1 MLQSIAANSAHIQA
15 ENVQNVQ
22 KCVFGKKKNPENL
35 FMDKE
40 LHLKDDL
47 FDFSQVWS
55 VKRLT
60 YLRQN
65 SLGEFSQF

>member
-1 MLQSIAANSAHIQA
+1 MLQWIAANSAHIQA

-22 KCVFGKKKNPENL
+22 MRFLTKKSPENL
-35 FMDKE
+35 LMDKE
-40 LHLKDDL
+40 LHLKGDL

-55 VKRLT
+55 VERLT